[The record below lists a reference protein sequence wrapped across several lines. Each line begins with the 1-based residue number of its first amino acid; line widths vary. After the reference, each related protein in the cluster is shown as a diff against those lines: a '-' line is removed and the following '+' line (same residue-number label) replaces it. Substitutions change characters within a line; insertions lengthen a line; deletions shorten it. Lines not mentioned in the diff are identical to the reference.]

1 MATRYLTT
9 PGGTNLLTSLGGTL
23 SDGDTVY
30 VNTGNDT
37 LTDGLNQAA
46 KTFPLFALVGKFEG
60 SIGDGTSVLE
70 CDIGTLLLQCN
81 ARALYFKAGSTTSTV
96 ALAKLRPTRTNCLI
110 SFTSGTLTEC
120 QMAGGSLIIADV
132 ADINIL
138 RQTGGSSILRAG
150 AQKINTLDLQGGTCQ
165 CDRDLGDANVAAG
178 MLIVGDSSV
187 TPDSINVASGATL
200 DYSGGNI
207 ATLTSERGAT
217 IDMMKLTKPI
227 TITDHYCTEGAVIK
241 SAPGMVTVT
250 NEHPYGNAPR
260 FGV

>member
-1 MATRYLTT
+1 MVVIGST
-9 PGGTNLLTSLGGTL
+9 PI
-23 SDGDTVY
+23 
-30 VNTGNDT
+30 T
-37 LTDGLNQAA
+37 LTHASISCHVDMLWKFIGV
-46 KTFPLFALVGKFEG
+46 PL
-60 SIGDGTSVLE
+60 SV
-70 CDIGTLLLQCN
+70 
-81 ARALYFKAGSTTSTV
+81 
-96 ALAKLRPTRTNCLI
+96 P
-110 SFTSGTLTEC
+110 
-120 QMAGGSLIIADV
+120 M
-132 ADINIL
+132 
-138 RQTGGSSILRAG
+138 
-150 AQKINTLDLQGGTCQ
+150 
-165 CDRDLGDANVAAG
+165 
-178 MLIVGDSSV
+178 SSV